1 MSLEDLRRQAEAEE
15 ASTEEV
21 EQLEPQDNPKS
32 RSERLFELEKERD
45 DNLAEDD
52 EGISDKEEGDETES
66 EASEDFELELDGE
79 PEPGQQKPSPEEALV
94 YKLTKQKQKAREYKS
109 ELEELK
115 AEIAALKSGQSAPQ
129 AQPKPQQQEEKYPPV
144 PLLYEN
150 GVDTPEQ
157 YQKAYQK
164 WVSDCKAVD
173 QRNAQRS
180 ETENQFKRRT
190 EEVTRKLAE
199 RVGKFAVEHK
209 IKDER
214 VISAIERATSEI
226 DGATKIEG
234 SLAYLLDAVGDG
246 SERVAYY
253 IGTNDNAMSK
263 VKGLLQEDPTGLRA
277 SAYMARLVGQ
287 LKPNHRTKTSKAPPP
302 DQPVKGDGSTA
313 SAKALQD
320 RYAKTK
326 DPQEML
332 KLRKKARELGVK
344 LT

>member
-21 EQLEPQDNPKS
+21 EQPGE
-32 RSERLFELEKERD
+32 EETEE
-45 DNLAEDD
+45 AEADA
-52 EGISDKEEGDETES
+52 EES
-66 EASEDFELELDGE
+66 EAEQDTEESSDDFELELDGE

-94 YKLTKQKQKAREYKS
+94 YKLTKQKQKTREYKS

-115 AEIAALKSGQSAPQ
+115 AEIAALKSGSAPQ
-129 AQPKPQQQEEKYPPV
+129 AQPRPQQQEEKYPPV

-164 WVSDCKAVD
+164 WVSDCRAVD

-180 ETENQFKRRT
+180 ETESQFKRRT

-214 VISAIERATSEI
+214 VIGAIERATSEI

-253 IGTNDNAMSK
+253 IGTNDNAMAK

-287 LKPNHRTKTSKAPPP
+287 LKPNQRTKTSKAPPP
-302 DQPVKGDGSTA
+302 DQPIKGDGSSA

-320 RYAKTK
+320 RYTKTK

-332 KLRKKARELGVK
+332 KLRRKARELGVR

>member
-21 EQLEPQDNPKS
+21 EQP
-32 RSERLFELEKERD
+32 
-45 DNLAEDD
+45 
-52 EGISDKEEGDETES
+52 EEGETEEAEADTEES
-66 EASEDFELELDGE
+66 ETGQDTEEASDDFELELDGE

-94 YKLTKQKQKAREYKS
+94 YKLTKQKQKTREYKS

-115 AEIAALKSGQSAPQ
+115 AEIAALKSGQVAPQ

-164 WVSDCKAVD
+164 WVSDCRAVD

-180 ETENQFKRRT
+180 ETENQFKRQT

-253 IGTNDNAMSK
+253 IGTNDNAMAK

-287 LKPNHRTKTSKAPPP
+287 LKPNQRTKTSKAPPP
-302 DQPVKGDGSTA
+302 DQPVKGDGSSA

-320 RYAKTK
+320 RYTKTK

-332 KLRKKARELGVK
+332 KLRKKARELGVR

>member
-1 MSLEDLRRQAEAEE
+1 MSRSRGGNPMSLEDLRRQAEAEE

-21 EQLEPQDNPKS
+21 EQPEQEEAEEVEGEEPEADT
-32 RSERLFELEKERD
+32 
-45 DNLAEDD
+45 
-52 EGISDKEEGDETES
+52 EESETEQDTE

-79 PEPGQQKPSPEEALV
+79 PEPGQQKPSREDALV
-94 YKLTKQKQKAREYKS
+94 HKLTAKHHKYKEARDERDALAKRVE
-109 ELEELK
+109 ELEAMLQGSSQHKPEV
-115 AEIAALKSGQSAPQ
+115 
-129 AQPKPQQQEEKYPPV
+129 AQTKPQQKLEEYPPIPV
-144 PLLYEN
+144 MYEN
-150 GVDTPEQ
+150 GIDTAEQ
-157 YQKAYQK
+157 YQRAFKK
-164 WVSDCKAVD
+164 WWADREAIDK
-173 QRNAQRS
+173 RNAQRS

-320 RYAKTK
+320 RYTKTK

>member
-15 ASTEEV
+15 AAFEEV
-21 EQLEPQDNPKS
+21 EQPE
-32 RSERLFELEKERD
+32 EEE
-45 DNLAEDD
+45 AE
-52 EGISDKEEGDETES
+52 EAEGDEPEVGAEES
-66 EASEDFELELDGE
+66 ETEQGTEEASDDFELELDGE

-94 YKLTKQKQKAREYKS
+94 YKLTKQKQKTREYKS

-115 AEIAALKSGQSAPQ
+115 AEIAALKSGQVAPQ
-129 AQPKPQQQEEKYPPV
+129 AQAKPQQQEEKYPPV

-150 GVDTPEQ
+150 GIDTPEQ

-214 VISAIERATSEI
+214 VIGAIERATSEI

-253 IGTNDNAMSK
+253 IGTNDTAMNK

-287 LKPNHRTKTSKAPPP
+287 LKPNQRTKTSKAPPP
-302 DQPVKGDGSTA
+302 DQPVKGDASSTGSI
-313 SAKALQD
+313 AKRLQSEWD
-320 RYAKTK
+320 KAEKRE
-326 DPQEML
+326 EMV
-332 KLRKKARELGVK
+332 KIRKKAREAGVK
-344 LT
+344 LRT

>member
-15 ASTEEV
+15 ANAEEV
-21 EQLEPQDNPKS
+21 EQPE
-32 RSERLFELEKERD
+32 E
-45 DNLAEDD
+45 
-52 EGISDKEEGDETES
+52 EEGEEAEGEEPEADAEESDTEQDTE
-66 EASEDFELELDGE
+66 EASDDFELELDGE

-94 YKLTKQKQKAREYKS
+94 YKLTKQKQKTREYKS

-115 AEIAALKSGQSAPQ
+115 AEIAALKSGSAPQ

-164 WVSDCKAVD
+164 WVADCKAVD
-173 QRNAQRS
+173 QRNSQRS
-180 ETENQFKRRT
+180 ETENQFKRQT

-209 IKDER
+209 IRDDK

-226 DGATKIEG
+226 DGATKIDG

-253 IGTNDNAMSK
+253 IGTNDNAMAK

-287 LKPNHRTKTSKAPPP
+287 LKPNQRTKTSKAPPP
-302 DQPVKGDGSTA
+302 DQPIKGDGSSA

-320 RYAKTK
+320 RYTKTK

-332 KLRKKARELGVK
+332 KLRRKARELGVR